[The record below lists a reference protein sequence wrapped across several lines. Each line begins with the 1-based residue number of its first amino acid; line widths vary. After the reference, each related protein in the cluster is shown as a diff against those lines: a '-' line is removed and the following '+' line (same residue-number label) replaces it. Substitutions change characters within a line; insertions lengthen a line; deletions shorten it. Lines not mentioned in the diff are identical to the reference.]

1 MNFIKNNIWT
11 ICCVLAVMLLGTADA
26 FAQNGA
32 TGAKDLMGTAQRKGV
47 AVFKSVKTIIFVVGG
62 FGLVAIAFAAIFGKV
77 DWKKFASLAVGLAIL
92 AAASAIVEYATGD
105 NTQATADFNDTFG
118 NSAAGAITGN

>member
-11 ICCVLAVMLLGTADA
+11 ICCALAVMLLGTTDA
-26 FAQNGA
+26 FAQGA
-32 TGAKDLMGTAQRKGV
+32 SGGMDLVGVAQNKGI

-62 FGLVAIAFAAIFGKV
+62 FGLAAIAIAAIFG
-77 DWKKFASLAVGLAIL
+77 KKFASLAVGLAIL

-105 NTQATADFNDTFG
+105 TKATTDFKDTFQ
-118 NSAAGAITGN
+118 NSAQQQLRG

>member
-1 MNFIKNNIWT
+1 MNFLKNNIWT
-11 ICCVLAVMLLGTADA
+11 IFCVLAVMVLGTTDA
-26 FAQNGA
+26 FAQNSGG
-32 TGAKDLMGTAQRKGV
+32 TDLMGVAQNKGI

-105 NTQATADFNDTFG
+105 TKATTDFKDTFQ
-118 NSAAGAITGN
+118 NSAQGQLRG

>member
-11 ICCVLAVMLLGTADA
+11 ICCALAVMLLGTTDA
-26 FAQNGA
+26 FAQSSGS
-32 TGAKDLMGTAQRKGV
+32 TDLMGVAQNKGI

-105 NTQATADFNDTFG
+105 TNATTDFKDTFQ
-118 NSAAGAITGN
+118 NSAQGQLRG

>member
-11 ICCVLAVMLLGTADA
+11 ICCALAVMLLGTTDA
-26 FAQNGA
+26 FAQGA
-32 TGAKDLMGTAQRKGV
+32 SGGTDLMGVAQNKGI

-105 NTQATADFNDTFG
+105 TKATTDFKDTFQ
-118 NSAAGAITGN
+118 NSAQGQLRG